1 MMRTL
6 TNNLSWKLLAL
17 LCASV
22 LWLVIVRDPE
32 LATTVSVPV
41 LFRGAPKNLEI
52 NSELVQRVQLEIRGA
67 SGRLTPANLSKAA
80 VILDLG
86 SVNRPGDRTY
96 NIEASNV
103 SLPSGVLFTGAVPS
117 QIRLHFERRV
127 SRQVP
132 VRVRYSNPPPEG
144 YRLVNQTV
152 TPEKLP
158 IVGPESNVEQI
169 GFVDTDSID
178 LSNVVGPAEFQ
189 VNTYV
194 PDPRVRFE
202 GSPHVTVRVTVQKI
216 PQ

>member
-1 MMRTL
+1 MIRAL
-6 TNNLSWKLLAL
+6 TQNLGWKLLAL

-22 LWLVIVRDPE
+22 LWFVIVRDPE
-32 LATTVSVPV
+32 LVTTVSAPV
-41 LFRGAPKNLEI
+41 LFRGMPKNLEI
-52 NSELVQRVQLEIRGA
+52 NSELVHRVQLEIRGA

-86 SVNRPGDRTY
+86 NVNQPGDRTY

-103 SLPSGVLFTGAVPS
+103 SLPSGVVFTGAVPS
-117 QIRLHFERRV
+117 QIRLHFERRI
-127 SRQVP
+127 SRRVP

-152 TPEKLP
+152 TPDKLP
-158 IVGPESNVEQI
+158 IVGPESNVEQV

-178 LSNVVGPAEFQ
+178 LSHVVGPARFR
-189 VNTYV
+189 VNTFV

-202 GSPHVTVRVTVQKI
+202 GNPQVTVQVTVQKVS
-216 PQ
+216 P